1 MKKSTFLWSA
11 VVAATLVAGCSTADE
26 TSSVESSTLSMHSMP
41 RASDSASSSTAMSYN
56 EYDVSFNQMMI
67 PHHQQAVAMAE
78 LVVDRTRTAAVRD
91 LATRIQAAQQ
101 PEIDE
106 MTARLAAWG
115 VATPS
120 THEGHAMP
128 GTMTDDDMSALAAAG
143 GTAFDRLW
151 LQQMIAH
158 HQGAVEMA
166 DDELAEGIDPAS
178 RELANRIR
186 VAQQAEIDEMNRL
199 LNP

>member
-1 MKKSTFLWSA
+1 MKKNTILWSA
-11 VVAATLVAGCSTADE
+11 VVAVTLVAGCSTADE
-26 TSSVESSTLSMHSMP
+26 PSAAESSTPSLPMP
-41 RASDSASSSTAMSYN
+41 MASGSASSSTAMSYN

-78 LVVDRTRTAAVRD
+78 LVADRTTTAAVRD

-128 GTMTDDDMSALAAAG
+128 GTMTDDDMSALAAAD

-158 HQGAVEMA
+158 HQGAVEMS
-166 DDELAEGIDPAS
+166 DDELAEGIDPSS
-178 RELANRIR
+178 RELATRIR